1 MRKLLIPVLTAVLLA
16 GCSAKQS
23 TPAPKEV
30 PVIESKI
37 PADMDLTFMSNTVL
51 MSEVTNMR
59 VHPEDYQDK
68 VVRLAGTFGVQ
79 QDVSNRGVIYN
90 CDITD
95 GTGCCPSGSSIQ
107 LFFEE
112 EPENLP
118 TLGEN
123 IIVQG
128 VVNYDK
134 GTYYMNMQLLQAEI
148 WTYD

>member
-1 MRKLLIPVLTAVLLA
+1 M
-16 GCSAKQS
+16 
-23 TPAPKEV
+23 
-30 PVIESKI
+30 
-37 PADMDLTFMSNTVL
+37 
-51 MSEVTNMR
+51 
-59 VHPEDYQDK
+59 
-68 VVRLAGTFGVQ
+68 RLAGTFGVQ
-79 QDVSNRGVIYN
+79 QDVQNKGVIYN

-95 GTGCCPSGSSIQ
+95 GTGCCPAGNSIQ

-118 TLGEN
+118 SLGEN

-134 GTYYMNMQLLQAEI
+134 GTYYMNMQLLHAEI

>member
-1 MRKLLIPVLTAVLLA
+1 MRKFIICAMSAILLGGCAARDKTPV
-16 GCSAKQS
+16 
-23 TPAPKEV
+23 PKEV
-30 PVIESKI
+30 PQIESAI

-59 VHPEDYQDK
+59 VHPEEYQDK

-79 QDVSNRGVIYN
+79 QDVSNKSVIYN

-95 GTGCCPSGSSIQ
+95 GSGCCPSGSSIQ

-112 EPENLP
+112 EPEDLP

-134 GTYYMNMQLLQAEI
+134 GTYYMNMQLLHAEI

>member
-1 MRKLLIPVLTAVLLA
+1 MRRIMTLMLAAVLLA
-16 GCSAKQS
+16 GCSAKTDS
-23 TPAPKEV
+23 PVPKEV
-30 PVIESKI
+30 PHIESAI

-51 MSEVTNMR
+51 MSEVTNML
-59 VHPEDYQDK
+59 VHPEEYQDK

-79 QDVSNRGVIYN
+79 QDVKNKGVIYN

-95 GTGCCPSGSSIQ
+95 GTGCCPAGNSIQ

-118 TLGEN
+118 SLGEN

-134 GTYYMNMQLLQAEI
+134 GTYYMNMQLLHAEI